1 MIVTV
6 TCEGTKY
13 ALLNYEE
20 IIRYYQKP
28 FYMKWFTNPPTKEL
42 MELLD
47 NKRIYNHNMGWDT
60 PS

>member
-1 MIVTV
+1 MIVTI
-6 TCEGTKY
+6 TCDGTKY

-20 IIRYYQKP
+20 IICYYQQP
-28 FYMKWFTNPPTKEL
+28 FYKKWFTNPPTKEL
-42 MELLD
+42 MELPD